1 MAEGLE
7 QPASAI
13 ILTGFMGTG
22 KSAVGRLV
30 AEMLGLEWVDTD
42 ELVKREAGVSIS
54 VIFER
59 EGEGRFRELESQALR
74 EALATG
80 GRVVSTGGGILLREE
95 NRALMQAAGPI
106 ICLTASPDVILE
118 RTGRKQTRPLL
129 RCDDPREAI
138 SNLMREREQ
147 LYAQAD
153 YHLDTSSLTAR
164 QVAEQVV
171 DAMRIDPGARY
182 LADTPL
188 AVDVRVPGAE
198 YQITVG
204 RGLLERAGE
213 LWPPSA
219 EGVRGVVVSCEPV
232 AALYGERVL
241 TGLREAGWDVAPV
254 IVPDGEASKALGT
267 YGRVCEEMA
276 AAGVDRGGCVF
287 ALGGG
292 VIGDLAGFAA
302 ATYMRGIDLVH
313 LPTTL
318 LAQVDSSIGG
328 KTAVDLSAGKN
339 LVGAFHQP
347 RAVITDV
354 ATLASLPAAEFRS
367 GLGEAIKHAACFDED
382 LFEFMQGRRADIMSM
397 TPDVLEYMVAR
408 NCQIKAEIVEQDP
421 HEKGV
426 RAALNYGHTVG
437 HALERAAGE
446 WELRHG
452 EVVAAGIVAEARIAE
467 WMGVG
472 DEETTGRQTDLLEAY
487 GLPTR
492 VEGVDMQRAV
502 EALRRDKKIVA
513 GKLRMPLAP
522 KIGSFEIVE
531 DVPLEI
537 VERALQSVAGEA

>member
-1 MAEGLE
+1 MAQRLE
-7 QPASAI
+7 QPVSAI

-22 KSAVGRLV
+22 KSVVGRLV
-30 AEMLGLEWVDTD
+30 AKELGLEWVDTD
-42 ELVKREAGVSIS
+42 ELVEHRAGVEIS
-54 VIFER
+54 VIFKR
-59 EGEGRFRELESQALR
+59 EGEDYFRELESEALR
-74 EALATG
+74 EALAVS
-80 GRVVSTGGGILLREE
+80 GRVVSTGGGIMLRDE
-95 NRALMQAAGPI
+95 NRALMQAAGPT
-106 ICLTASPDVILE
+106 ICLTANLDVLLK
-118 RTGRKQTRPLL
+118 RTSADQTRPLL
-129 RCDDPREAI
+129 RSAGLREAI
-138 SNLMREREQ
+138 SNLLRERAQ

-153 YHLDTSSLTAR
+153 YHLDTSSLSVQ
-164 QVAEQVV
+164 QVAGRVV
-171 DAMRIDPGARY
+171 DMMRDDPGARY
-182 LADTPL
+182 HTSVPL
-188 AVDVRVPGAE
+188 PIDVRAPGAE

-204 RGLLERAGE
+204 RSLLERAGE
-213 LWPPSA
+213 LCPPSA
-219 EGVRGVVVSCEPV
+219 AGVCGALVSCAPV
-232 AALYGERVL
+232 AELYGEQVL
-241 TGLREAGWDVAPV
+241 DGLRKAGWEVAPV
-254 IVPDGEASKALGT
+254 IVPDGEASKALET

-302 ATYMRGIDLVH
+302 ATYMRGIELVH

-354 ATLASLPAAEFRS
+354 ATLASLPTADFRS
-367 GLGEAIKHAACFDED
+367 GLGEAIKHACCFDED
-382 LFEFMQGRRADIMSM
+382 LFEFMQVRRKDILSLR
-397 TPDVLEYMVAR
+397 PAVLEYMVAR
-408 NCQIKAEIVEQDP
+408 NCQIKAGIVEQDP

-467 WMGVG
+467 WLGVG
-472 DEETTGRQTDLLEAY
+472 NEEITRRQVDLLEAY

-492 VEGVDMQRAV
+492 VAGVDMQRAV
-502 EALRRDKKIVA
+502 EALRRDKKILA
-513 GKLRMPLAP
+513 GKLRMPLVSR
-522 KIGSFEIVE
+522 IGSVEIVE

-537 VERALQSVAGEA
+537 VERALRFVASEA

>member
-1 MAEGLE
+1 MAQRLE

-13 ILTGFMGTG
+13 VITGFMGTG
-22 KSAVGRLV
+22 KSVVGQLV

-42 ELVKREAGVSIS
+42 ELVERGAGVAIS

-59 EGEGRFRELESQALR
+59 EGEERFRELESQALR
-74 EALATG
+74 EALGTT
-80 GRVVSTGGGILLREE
+80 GRVVSTGGGIMLREE

-106 ICLTASPDVILE
+106 ICLTASPDVILK
-118 RTGRKQTRPLL
+118 RTSSAQTRPLL
-129 RCDDPREAI
+129 RCADPREAI
-138 SNLMREREQ
+138 RNLMSAREES
-147 LYAQAD
+147 YAEAD
-153 YHLDTSSLTAR
+153 YHLDTSSLTVQ

-171 DAMRIDPGARY
+171 DMMRDDPGARY
-182 LADTPL
+182 HADTPL
-188 AVDVRVPGAE
+188 AIDVRVPGSE
-198 YQITVG
+198 YRITVG

-213 LWPPSA
+213 LCPPSA
-219 EGVRGVVVSCEPV
+219 AGVRGVVVSCEPV
-232 AALYGERVL
+232 AELYGERVL
-241 TGLREAGWDVAPV
+241 EGLRGAGWEVALV
-254 IVPDGEASKALGT
+254 TVPDGEASKALET

-276 AAGVDRGGCVF
+276 SAGVDRGGCVF

-354 ATLASLPAAEFRS
+354 ATLTSLPAAEFRS
-367 GLGEAIKHAACFDED
+367 GLGEAIKHACCFDED
-382 LFEFMQGRRADIMSM
+382 LFEFMLERRADILSM
-397 TPDVLEYMVAR
+397 EPALLEYRVAR
-408 NCQIKAEIVEQDP
+408 NGQIKAGIVEQDP
-421 HEKGV
+421 QEKGV
-426 RAALNYGHTVG
+426 RAVLNYGHTVG

-467 WMGVG
+467 WMGLG
-472 DEETTGRQTDLLEAY
+472 DAETTRRQTDLLTAY

-513 GKLRMPLAP
+513 GKLRVPLVP
-522 KIGSFEIVE
+522 SIGSFEIVE

-537 VERALQSVAGEA
+537 VERALRSVADEA

>member
-1 MAEGLE
+1 MTQRLE
-7 QPASAI
+7 PPASAI

-22 KSAVGRLV
+22 KSVVGRLV
-30 AEMLGLEWVDTD
+30 ADALGLEWVDTD
-42 ELVKREAGVSIS
+42 ELVERGAGVAIS

-59 EGEGRFRELESQALR
+59 EGEERFRELESEALR
-74 EALATG
+74 DALSTS
-80 GRVVSTGGGILLREE
+80 GRVVSTGGGVLLREE
-95 NRALMQAAGPI
+95 NRAMMQAAGPI
-106 ICLTASPDVILE
+106 ICLTANPDAILE
-118 RTGRKQTRPLL
+118 RTGSDQSRPLL
-129 RCDDPREAI
+129 RCDDPQEAI
-138 SNLMREREQ
+138 RNLMSEREQ

-153 YHLDTSSLTAR
+153 YHLDTSSLTVR
-164 QVAEQVV
+164 QVVEKVADIVR
-171 DAMRIDPGARY
+171 DDPTSRY
-182 LADTPL
+182 HADTPM
-188 AVDVRVPGAE
+188 AIDVRVPGAE

-204 RGLLERAGE
+204 HGLLKGAGSMC
-213 LWPPSA
+213 PPLA
-219 EGVRGVVVSCEPV
+219 PGVRGVVVSCEPV

-241 TGLREAGWDVAPV
+241 GGLREAGWEVALV
-254 IVPDGEASKALGT
+254 TVPDGEASKALAT

-354 ATLASLPAAEFRS
+354 AALASLPAAEFRS
-367 GLGEAIKHAACFDED
+367 GLGEAIKHACCFDED
-382 LFEFMQGRRADIMSM
+382 LFEFMQSRRADILSM
-397 TPDVLEYMVAR
+397 TPAVLEYMVAR
-408 NCQIKAEIVEQDP
+408 NCQIKAGVVEQDP

-426 RAALNYGHTVG
+426 RAVLNYGHTVG

-446 WELRHG
+446 WALRHG
-452 EVVAAGIVAEARIAE
+452 EVVAAGIVGEARIAE
-467 WMGVG
+467 WLDLG
-472 DEETTGRQTDLLEAY
+472 DAETTQRQTDLLAAY

-513 GKLRMPLAP
+513 GKLRMPLVTRV
-522 KIGSFEIVE
+522 GSFEIVE

-537 VERALQSVAGEA
+537 VERALRSVAGEA